1 MDKLLIEESDKCS
14 YHINND
20 YENEISDIDV
30 EDEIIDF
37 DDEGVIIKG
46 EEEAAKKMI
55 EEFYQ
60 KNWLFYKSFVMCVM
74 KREDWI

>member
-1 MDKLLIEESDKCS
+1 MDKLLIEESDNRS

-37 DDEGVIIKG
+37 
-46 EEEAAKKMI
+46 
-55 EEFYQ
+55 
-60 KNWLFYKSFVMCVM
+60 
-74 KREDWI
+74 